1 MIFVK
6 FCGVERTLKT
16 SDELPSTIHLK
27 MLNKSREKFVSTSF
41 SVTAP
46 SLTQTFLKERN
57 EFPNCH
63 FGSLLSCCC
72 VFK

>member
-46 SLTQTFLKERN
+46 SLT
-57 EFPNCH
+57 
-63 FGSLLSCCC
+63 
-72 VFK
+72 